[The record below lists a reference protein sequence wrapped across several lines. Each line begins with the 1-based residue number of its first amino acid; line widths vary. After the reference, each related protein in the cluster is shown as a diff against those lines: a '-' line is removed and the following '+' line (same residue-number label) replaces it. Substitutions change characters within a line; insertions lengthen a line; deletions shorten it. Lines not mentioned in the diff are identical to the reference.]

1 MKTFIQSIIIATS
14 ILITSFAQPS
24 ASFNFTTAIPMGD
37 FKNYNSNVGFGG
49 NLEFFFFSPSERT
62 PYGLGINLSYVSY
75 GIQFFINP
83 YSDELGVSLNKANNF
98 ASVHILFQI
107 APHTG
112 TVRPYIET
120 LFGGSYIF
128 SLTEVGYDYYSP
140 ATLWIDDWA
149 WSYGGGV
156 GLKLFATGNP
166 LFDSGSTYIDFKV
179 RYLLS
184 TEVTYLDRNSVEYYG
199 DEVYYSLLKSKA
211 DMLLVSIGFFF
222 FF

>member
-1 MKTFIQSIIIATS
+1 MKTFIQSIIITTS

-112 TVRPYIET
+112 IIRPYIET

-211 DMLLVSIGFFF
+211 DMLLVSIGFFCF
-222 FF
+222 F

>member
-1 MKTFIQSIIIATS
+1 MKTFIQSIIITTS
-14 ILITSFAQPS
+14 ILINSFAQSS
-24 ASFNFTTAIPMGD
+24 ASFNFTTAIPMGE
-37 FKNYNSNVGFGG
+37 FKNHISNVGFGG
-49 NLEFFFFSPSERT
+49 NMEYFFFSPSERI

-75 GIQFFINP
+75 GIQFFVNP

-112 TVRPYIET
+112 IIRPYIET

>member
-1 MKTFIQSIIIATS
+1 MKTFIQSIIITTS

-49 NLEFFFFSPSERT
+49 NMEFFFFSPSERT

-75 GIQFFINP
+75 GIQFFVNP

-184 TEVTYLDRNSVEYYG
+184 TEVTYLDRNSFEYYG
-199 DEVYYSLLKSKA
+199 EEVYYSLSKSKT

>member
-1 MKTFIQSIIIATS
+1 VKTFIQSLIIAAS
-14 ILITSFAQPS
+14 IIITSFAQPS
-24 ASFNFTTAIPMGD
+24 ASINFTTAIPMGD
-37 FKNYNSNVGFGG
+37 FKDYTNNVGFGG

-62 PYGLGINLSYVSY
+62 PYGLGINLSYISY
-75 GIQFFINP
+75 GIHFLVDPESNDLVLT
-83 YSDELGVSLNKANNF
+83 SNRANNF
-98 ASVHILFQI
+98 ASVHMLFQI

-128 SLTEVGYDYYSP
+128 SLTDVSYDYYTP

-156 GLKLFATGNP
+156 GIKFFATGNP
-166 LFDSGSTYIDFKV
+166 LFDTGSTYIDFKV
-179 RYLLS
+179 RYLMS

-199 DEVYYSLLKSKA
+199 DEVYYSVSKSKA
-211 DMLLVSIGFFF
+211 DMLTVSIGFFF

>member
-62 PYGLGINLSYVSY
+62 PYELGINLSYVSY

-112 TVRPYIET
+112 IIRPYIET

>member
-1 MKTFIQSIIIATS
+1 MKTFIQSLIITTS
-14 ILITSFAQPS
+14 ILISSFAQPS
-24 ASFNFTTAIPMGD
+24 ASFSFTTAIPMGD
-37 FKNYNSNVGFGG
+37 FSSYSNNVGFGG

-62 PYGLGINLSYVSY
+62 PYGLGINFSYASY
-75 GIQFFINP
+75 GIHFFVDP
-83 YSDELGVSLNKANNF
+83 ESDELSLSSNRANNF
-98 ASVHILFQI
+98 ASVHMLFQI

-128 SLTEVGYDYYSP
+128 SFTEVGYDYYTAS
-140 ATLWIDDWA
+140 LWIDDWA

-156 GLKLFATGNP
+156 GLKFFATGNP
-166 LFDSGSTYIDFKV
+166 LFDSGSTYIDIKV

-184 TEVTYLDRNSVEYYG
+184 TEITYLDRNSVEYYG
-199 DEVYYSLLKSKA
+199 DEVYYSLSKSKA
-211 DMLLVSIGFFF
+211 DMLTVSIGFFF

>member
-107 APHTG
+107 APHSG
-112 TVRPYIET
+112 IVRPYIET

>member
-1 MKTFIQSIIIATS
+1 MKTFIQSIIITTS

-37 FKNYNSNVGFGG
+37 FKNYNSNVGYGG

-75 GIQFFINP
+75 GIQFFVNP

-184 TEVTYLDRNSVEYYG
+184 TEVTYLDRNSFEYYG
-199 DEVYYSLLKSKA
+199 EEVYYSLSKSKT

>member
-1 MKTFIQSIIIATS
+1 MKTFLQSIIITIS
-14 ILITSFAQPS
+14 ILSTSFAQPS

-37 FKNYNSNVGFGG
+37 FKDYTNNVGFGG

-62 PYGLGINLSYVSY
+62 PYGLGINFSYASY
-75 GIQFFINP
+75 GIHFFVDP
-83 YSDELGVSLNKANNF
+83 ESDELSLSSNRANNF
-98 ASVHILFQI
+98 ASVHMLFQI
-107 APHTG
+107 APNTG

-128 SLTEVGYDYYSP
+128 SFTEVGYDYYTAS
-140 ATLWIDDWA
+140 LWIDDWA

-156 GLKLFATGNP
+156 GLKFFATGNP
-166 LFDSGSTYIDFKV
+166 LFDSGSTYIDIKV

-184 TEVTYLDRNSVEYYG
+184 TEITYLDRNSVEYYG
-199 DEVYYSLLKSKA
+199 DEVYYSLSKSKA
-211 DMLLVSIGFFF
+211 DMLTVSIGFFF

>member
-1 MKTFIQSIIIATS
+1 MKTFIQSLIITAS
-14 ILITSFAQPS
+14 IVITSFAQPS

-37 FKNYNSNVGFGG
+37 FSNYSNNVGFGG

-62 PYGLGINLSYVSY
+62 PYGLGVNLSYISY
-75 GIQFFINP
+75 GIHFFVDP
-83 YSDELGVSLNKANNF
+83 VSDELVLSSNRANNF
-98 ASVHILFQI
+98 ASAHILFQI

-112 TVRPYIET
+112 TVRPYLET

-128 SLTEVGYDYYSP
+128 SVTDISYDYYTPS
-140 ATLWIDDWA
+140 TLWVDDWA

-156 GLKLFATGNP
+156 GIKFFATGNP
-166 LFDSGSTYIDFKV
+166 LFDTGSTYIDFKV

-199 DEVYYSLLKSKA
+199 DEVYYSLSKSKA
-211 DMLLVSIGFFF
+211 DMLTVSIGFFF

>member
-1 MKTFIQSIIIATS
+1 MKTFIQSIIITTS

-37 FKNYNSNVGFGG
+37 FKNYNGNVGFGG
-49 NLEFFFFSPSERT
+49 NMEFFFFSPSERT

-112 TVRPYIET
+112 IIRPYIET

>member
-112 TVRPYIET
+112 IIRPYIET